1 MVMHMHDT
9 VKNREDKE
17 VHNLESRNNALACE
31 LCNISQ

>member
-1 MVMHMHDT
+1 MAMDMHDT

-17 VHNLESRNNALACE
+17 VHNLESGNDELACE